1 MYLLREH
8 VIEKVRASPPRSPLR
23 NSSPFKSGM
32 SNISSQSVYSER
44 LNIAGKKQNDEKR
57 FERIQ
62 SKKTQQELILIDDM
76 VRYWN
81 IQLTF
86 KTEEI
91 RIDYLTDFDQTVAD

>member
-1 MYLLREH
+1 
-8 VIEKVRASPPRSPLR
+8 
-23 NSSPFKSGM
+23 M

-57 FERIQ
+57 FERVQ

-91 RIDYLTDFDQTVAD
+91 RIDYLTDFDQTVADWKLIMQLKSDKVLFKLLKMGPKCGL